1 MEEEREVLEDVS
13 KTLKAKVIEDLIH
26 YDLVEPCSN
35 CYFLVGLNMK
45 ERKRTELVEFLM
57 TNIEIF
63 TWTSYEMPVIDPN
76 FIKHKLNLLPEP
88 RPAKHGGEGLP
99 PSMWML

>member
-45 ERKRTELVEFLM
+45 KRKRTELVEFLM

-63 TWTSYEMPVIDPN
+63 AWTLSRPN
-76 FIKHKLNLLPEP
+76 PFIHVSPLLLEV
-88 RPAKHGGEGLP
+88 
-99 PSMWML
+99 SS